1 MYKNFDAFVDALKGG
16 AKVTV
21 AVAAAQDDHVLEAI
35 KKAMDNDLVTPILVG
50 DESLIRP
57 LMKKIGLPENLEI
70 INVVDPLES
79 AQKAVEL
86 VVEGKAQVLTKGLV
100 NTALFLKAVLKSP
113 LRTGKMLSH
122 LAAFEIPNQKK
133 VLFMTDVA
141 LNTYPNAEEKAA
153 ILTNAM
159 EALAKLGITNPKVG
173 LLSAN
178 ETPSEKIP
186 PSMDA
191 VALVEMAKEGKLPPG
206 VIEGPMALDV
216 IASAE
221 AAEHKGIKSK
231 VAGDVDL
238 ILAPDIC
245 TGNGVAKAFSQYAGG
260 TMAGILLGAGAPVV
274 VNSRSDSAAGKFASL
289 LLALLLQR
297 GQK

>member
-1 MYKNFDAFVDALKGG
+1 MYKNFNSFIDALKGG
-16 AKVTV
+16 GKVTV
-21 AVAAAQDDHVLEAI
+21 AVAAAQDDHVLEAV
-35 KKAMDNDLVTPILVG
+35 KKAMDDDLIVPILVG
-50 DESLIRP
+50 DEALIRP
-57 LMKKIGLPENLEI
+57 MLPKVGLPENLEI
-70 INVVDPLES
+70 IHVADPLEA

-113 LRTGKMLSH
+113 LRTGQMLSH
-122 LAAFEIPNQKK
+122 LAAFEIPRQKK
-133 VLFMTDVA
+133 LLFMTDVA
-141 LNTYPNAEEKAA
+141 LNTYPNIEEKAA

-159 EALAKLGITNPKVG
+159 EALAKLGIKNPKVG

-191 VALVEMAKEGKLPPG
+191 VALVEMAKEGKLPQG
-206 VIEGPMALDV
+206 IIEGPMALDV

-221 AAEHKGIKSK
+221 AAEHKGIQSQ

-245 TGNGVAKAFSQYAGG
+245 TGNGVAKAFSHYAGG
-260 TMAGILLGAGAPVV
+260 TMAGVLLGAGAPVV
-274 VNSRSDSAAGKFASL
+274 VNSRSDSAEGKFASL
-289 LLALLLQR
+289 LLAILLQR
-297 GQK
+297 GTK